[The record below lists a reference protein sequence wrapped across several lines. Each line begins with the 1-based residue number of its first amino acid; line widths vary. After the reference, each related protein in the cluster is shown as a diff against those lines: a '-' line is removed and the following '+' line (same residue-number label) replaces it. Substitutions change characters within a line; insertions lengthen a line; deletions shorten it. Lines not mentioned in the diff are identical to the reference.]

1 MTHGFVTPRYRATAA
16 PEYPISFTAIQDNT
30 RRASFEFAP
39 ATPGAKFASVDP
51 MNLANLL
58 CQRSQIH
65 LSGWQ
70 PQVLPAKIVHLVENL
85 THEITVAQYPLV

>member
-1 MTHGFVTPRYRATAA
+1 VTHEFVTARYRATAA
-16 PEYPISFTAIQDNT
+16 AEYPISFTASQDNT
-30 RRASFEFAP
+30 RRASFEFGP
-39 ATPGAKFASVDP
+39 ATPGAKFARVDP
-51 MNLANLL
+51 MNLANIV

-70 PQVLPAKIVHLVENL
+70 PQVLPAKTVHLVENL